1 MILVTGG
8 MGYIGSH
15 TVFELL
21 NSNYEVVVVDN
32 LSNSSILVK
41 DRIKKITNKDF
52 KFYNVDVT
60 DKESL
65 KKVFEENKID
75 SIIHFA
81 AFKAVGESVEKPLE
95 YYENNL
101 VGALVVFELMKEFN
115 VNNFV
120 FSSSA
125 TVYGKPKS
133 CPIKEDF
140 SLSTTNPYGA
150 TKLMIEDIMRDLSKA
165 DKNLNLVI
173 LRYFNPIG
181 AHESGLIG
189 EEPKGIPNNLMPY
202 ITKVAVGQLNE
213 LSVFGDDYDTKDG
226 TGVRD
231 YIHVVDL
238 AKGHVASIKK
248 LEENPGLLTYN
259 LGTGEGYSV
268 LDLVKAFEKVNNI
281 KIPYKIIDR
290 RPGDIDMC
298 YADPTKAFDELGW
311 KAEFGIERMCEDSWT
326 WQSNNPNGYEEYELD
341 EVALSKM

>member
-15 TVFELL
+15 TVVELL

-226 TGVRD
+226 TDVRD